1 MFKCFNGIYWI
12 CDINNRFSHFNV
24 QNGFE
29 VISRQ
34 NQLNMTNFHVA
45 RSVIEEQQYGIRNMP
60 ENLLKP
66 SYTYLKIFEFGKKN
80 V

>member
-1 MFKCFNGIYWI
+1 
-12 CDINNRFSHFNV
+12 
-24 QNGFE
+24 
-29 VISRQ
+29 
-34 NQLNMTNFHVA
+34 MTNFHVA